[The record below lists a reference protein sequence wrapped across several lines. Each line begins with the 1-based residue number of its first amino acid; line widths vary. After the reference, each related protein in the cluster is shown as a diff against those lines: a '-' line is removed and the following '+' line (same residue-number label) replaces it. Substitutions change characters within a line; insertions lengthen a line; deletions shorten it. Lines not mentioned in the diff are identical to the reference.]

1 MLIGEA
7 GKHVR
12 TPGAEKHAGISPGI
26 PGSKSTGSMQGYK
39 YNPGDRP
46 LSGYTIQA
54 VAGRG
59 GFGEVYYAISD
70 SGREIALKSVTGH
83 TQIELRG
90 ISQCMNL
97 KSPHLVSIFD
107 VVHNDNGDPF
117 VVMEFIEGPNLRTI
131 MDQHPEG
138 LGTAKAAFFMREI
151 GKGLSYLHDCGIV
164 HRDLKPANI
173 FYENGYVKIGD
184 YGLSKAMSAS
194 VNQSHT
200 VTVGSVHYMAPEVG
214 AGKYDRS
221 IDIYAMGCLLYEML
235 TGITPFLG
243 QSPAE
248 ILMKHMSG
256 EPDMTGVDEP
266 FASVIRKAM
275 AKDPADRYA
284 TIQEMVEALFGAEH
298 IQNSVSHFNDADLSV
313 YAQRLVDQ
321 MPASG
326 TAVAATPDTPQPEAT
341 ASASEPP
348 LFQAAQSVAYNAGRA
363 IGSVV
368 VTRDPLTRGKR
379 LFLGA
384 VSLFVIALMTSVVGE
399 GAGIPKADLIFFGVV
414 LSAIGSVIGLKLF
427 WTRLAPGMQSDS
439 PLIRRWSA
447 YATLVAGGAVASF
460 PTWIDTHHDAYLQ
473 SLLAAGLGLATV
485 NWYHLT
491 HSKRQQR
498 LRLLPVLGAGLA
510 ASIVA
515 LFLAETHFW
524 TRQVCLPC
532 VIGLASGLTLFA
544 QVLFSWKSESRVEP
558 TPQAAPQPQPAA
570 RPLAQAVPQTAEAGV
585 VSEADQVSPAPGPQ
599 AGAVQPSPLLQ
610 PDGRIASTR
619 NRTIALL
626 LAGFP
631 ILGFPICGLHRFYTG
646 RVGSG
651 LVWLFTFGLLGIG
664 QLIDAI
670 ILLAGEFKDATDR
683 PVRFWGA
690 APVGVSTKSAAQAA
704 KKAKETSFAEKRNA
718 QHASVYRA
726 GGFDFVSLL
735 LTSIASVMILIGL
748 LLSVLVGLHL
758 PEAVASG
765 MLSDDLARELKQA
778 FGYQEWGTLVMM
790 LLKIASYAL
799 IIVGGLLGMWARR
812 RFGPL
817 HVIRGFLGGVGFVF
831 TALLINI
838 WIHRWI
844 YIDDDQLS
852 LQQAMMRVAADV
864 VDKSPILGVQRL
876 MEWVGQNQGPFIFSL
891 IFFAISVLILAWP
904 PLAPKQTDERHVTG

>member
-1 MLIGEA
+1 
-7 GKHVR
+7 
-12 TPGAEKHAGISPGI
+12 
-26 PGSKSTGSMQGYK
+26 MQGYK

-117 VVMEFIEGPNLRTI
+117 VVMEFIEGPNLRTV
-131 MDQHPEG
+131 MDQHPDG

-194 VNQSHT
+194 INQSHT

-256 EPDMTGVDEP
+256 EPDMTGIEEP
-266 FASVIRKAM
+266 FATVIQKAM

-284 TIQEMVEALFGAEH
+284 TIQEMIEALFGEEH

-313 YAQRLVDQ
+313 YAQRLVDR

-326 TAVAATPDTPQPEAT
+326 SLVATKSDASRSETTA

-348 LFQAAQSVAYNAGRA
+348 LFQAAQSVAYIAGRA

-368 VTRDPLTRGKR
+368 VTRDSLTRGKR

-384 VSLFVIALMTSVVGE
+384 VCLFVIALMASVLGE
-399 GAGIPKADLIFFGVV
+399 GPGIPQADLIFFGVV
-414 LSAIGSVIGLKLF
+414 LSAIGSAIGLKLF

-447 YATLVAGGAVASF
+447 YATLLAGGAVISF
-460 PTWIDTHHDAYLQ
+460 PTWIDTNFVVYLQ

-524 TRQVCLPC
+524 TRQVCLSC
-532 VIGLASGLTLFA
+532 VIGLASGLTLFV
-544 QVLFSWKSESRVEP
+544 QVLFSWGSESCVEP
-558 TPQAAPQPQPAA
+558 TPQAAPQSQSPV
-570 RPLAQAVPQTAEAGV
+570 RPLTQTVPQTAEAGIAPQV
-585 VSEADQVSPAPGPQ
+585 DQVLPASEPQ
-599 AGAVQPSPLLQ
+599 TESVHPNPLLQ
-610 PDGRIASTR
+610 PDGRVASTR
-619 NRTIALL
+619 NRTIALI

-631 ILGFPICGLHRFYTG
+631 LLGFPICGLHRFYAGKVGTG
-646 RVGSG
+646 
-651 LVWLFTFGLLGIG
+651 LLWLFTLGFLGIG

-670 ILLAGEFKDATDR
+670 ILIAGEFKDVTER
-683 PVRFWGA
+683 PIRFWGA
-690 APVGVSTKSAAQAA
+690 LPDGAKQVTKPTGQSAGKHASGNAPGKQGGQSDAAGLAAQQDA
-704 KKAKETSFAEKRNA
+704 R
-718 QHASVYRA
+718 HASVYRA
-726 GGFDFVSLL
+726 AGFDFVSLL
-735 LTSIASVMILIGL
+735 LTAIASVMIMVGL
-748 LLSVLVGLHL
+748 LGSVFVGLHI
-758 PEAVASG
+758 PEAVAVGVFSG
-765 MLSDDLARELKQA
+765 ELADELERA
-778 FGYQEWGTLVMM
+778 FGYRGWGTLVMM
-790 LLKIASYAL
+790 LVKIASFVL
-799 IIVGGLLGMWARR
+799 IIGGGLLGIWARR

-831 TALLINI
+831 SALLINL
-838 WIHRWI
+838 WIGSSVRIGGSWKN
-844 YIDDDQLS
+844 LN
-852 LQQAMMRVAADV
+852 QAMNHLAEEVAST
-864 VDKSPILGVQRL
+864 SPVLGMQRL
-876 MEWVGQNQGPFIFSL
+876 MEWVAQSQGEFVFSL

-904 PLAPKQTDERHVTG
+904 PRVSKPTNGRHVTG